1 MKKLETLTLEQLRP
15 GMRVASALVDEGG
28 LVLLPAGVELS
39 EGTIASLQRRE
50 VREVQVE
57 LEVDDD
63 PEAVERHRHQVKE
76 KLDRLFR
83 NAGDSSETRGLYEAV
98 AKYRLEQ
105 RA

>member
-1 MKKLETLTLEQLRP
+1 MKKIETLTLEELQP
-15 GMRVASALVDEGG
+15 GMRVASALVVEGG

-57 LEVDDD
+57 FEVEDD
-63 PEAVERHRHQVKE
+63 PEAVERHRQQVKE
-76 KLDRLFR
+76 DLERLFR
-83 NAGDSSETRGLYEAV
+83 NAGDGAETRGLYEAI

-105 RA
+105 RT